1 MSRIL
6 VLGSINIDNVAYT
19 KILPQPGITVQG
31 DSFLMNIGG
40 KGANQACAAHFLGAD
55 VTFIGAV
62 GHDDNGAKVEKFF
75 DSLGLHYHLVK
86 SRLSTGVALIIIDEA
101 NAENRILCVPGANYD
116 IKKEDIDDVENHMQK
131 DDILLVQLETNIDT
145 VIHAMK
151 KAKEKGL
158 TVILNPAP
166 YHELPESCFPY
177 IDYFIPNEHELDSFV
192 PGDGT
197 PEIKAKYLVSR
208 GIKNVIVTLGENGS
222 IYVNKE
228 EACPISPR
236 KVKAVDTT
244 AAGDSFCGS
253 FAVAIGKGSS
263 LKEALRFATL
273 CSSITVTRKGAI
285 SSLPRMDEV
294 IGLVD

>member
-19 KILPQPGITVQG
+19 KVLPQPGITVQG

-62 GHDDNGAKVEKFF
+62 GHDDNGEKVERFF
-75 DSLGLHYHLVK
+75 KTLGLHYHLVK
-86 SRLSTGVALIIIDEA
+86 SKLSTGVALIIIDEA
-101 NAENRILCVPGANYD
+101 NAENRILCVPGANHD
-116 IKKEDIDDVENHMQK
+116 IKKEDIDEIENHMQK
-131 DDILLVQLETNIDT
+131 GDILLVQLESRIDT
-145 VIHAMK
+145 IVYSMR

-166 YHELPESCFPY
+166 YHELPESCFSD

-192 PGDGT
+192 PGEAS
-197 PEIKAKYLVSR
+197 PEAKAKILVNR
-208 GIKNVIVTLGENGS
+208 GIKNVIVTLGEKGS
-222 IYVNKE
+222 IYVNKDE
-228 EACPISPR
+228 SCPVAPR
-236 KVKAVDTT
+236 KVDAIDTT
-244 AAGDSFCGS
+244 AAGDSFCGA
-253 FAVAIGKGSS
+253 FAVAISKGRS

-273 CSSITVTRKGAI
+273 CSSIAVTRKGAI
-285 SSLPRMDEV
+285 SSLPRLDEV
-294 IGLVD
+294 IGLID

>member
-19 KILPQPGITVQG
+19 KALPQPGITVQG

-62 GHDDNGAKVEKFF
+62 GHDDNGDKVEKYF

-86 SRLSTGVALIIIDEA
+86 SKLSTGVALIIIDET
-101 NAENRILCVPGANYD
+101 NAENRILCVPGANHD
-116 IKKEDIDDVENHMQK
+116 IKNQDIDEIENHMQK
-131 DDILLVQLETNIDT
+131 GDILLVQLETNIDT

-192 PGDGT
+192 PGEGT

-222 IYVNKE
+222 IHVNKE
-228 EACPISPR
+228 ESCPIPPR
-236 KVKAVDTT
+236 KVNAVDTT

-253 FAVAIGKGSS
+253 FAVAISKGRS

-273 CSSITVTRKGAI
+273 CSSIAVTRKGAI
-285 SSLPRMDEV
+285 SSLPRLDEV